1 MCIRDRNKSLGDSA
15 HCMGINYSL
24 ADIAVGCALGYLDL
38 RFAELDWRASQSNLA
53 RLYDKL
59 SQRQSFVDT
68 VPKTA

>member
-1 MCIRDRNKSLGDSA
+1 
-15 HCMGINYSL
+15 MGINYSL

-38 RFAELDWRASQSNLA
+38 RFPSLDWRTGQPNLA

-59 SQRQSFVDT
+59 SQRQSFIDT